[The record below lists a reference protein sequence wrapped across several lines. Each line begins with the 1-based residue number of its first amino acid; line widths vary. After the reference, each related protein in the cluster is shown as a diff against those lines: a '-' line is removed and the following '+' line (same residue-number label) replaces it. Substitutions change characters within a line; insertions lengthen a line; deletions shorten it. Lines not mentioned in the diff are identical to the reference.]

1 MNAPEGLDIRAP
13 IGGLFTVLGGMLA
26 GYGLFASRSRGPSDL
41 SPGPNVNLWWG
52 LVMLVFGIVL
62 LLMAR
67 RAASRPVPAQHVSD
81 TSGPHVP
88 ERATESAVLG
98 GTPGARGRSKISTEL

>member
-1 MNAPEGLDIRAP
+1 MNAAEGLDIRAP

-26 GYGLFASRSRGPSDL
+26 GYGLFTTRSGGSSEL
-41 SPGPNVNLWWG
+41 SGAANVNLWWG

-67 RAASRPVPAQHVSD
+67 RAPSRPEPAQQGNGVRA
-81 TSGPHVP
+81 PHLRDP
-88 ERATESAVLG
+88 ATESAVLPRAP
-98 GTPGARGRSKISTEL
+98 GTRDTSKTP

>member
-13 IGGLFTVLGGMLA
+13 IGGLFSVLGGMLA
-26 GYGLFASRSRGPSDL
+26 GYGLFASGSRGSSVL
-41 SPGPNVNLWWG
+41 SSGANVNLWWG

-67 RAASRPVPAQHVSD
+67 RSIVAADARAATPSRPPS
-81 TSGPHVP
+81 TSTD
-88 ERATESAVLG
+88 A
-98 GTPGARGRSKISTEL
+98 